1 MTDGQTEFMEG
12 QNPGLIPKRPTDGTT
27 GRQNIHS
34 LALRLD
40 DFCRRLNGDALLY
53 ESQNNGEVLRKQLIE
68 NINHHLSRIHGL
80 CYHIESTI
88 VADEHQVEKVI
99 KEGGQ

>member
-1 MTDGQTEFMEG
+1 MTDGQTEYMEG
-12 QNPGLIPKRPTDGTT
+12 QNPGLIPKRPQDGTT

-80 CYHIESTI
+80 CYHIEATI